1 MEKIVVFTPAY
12 DKRDENYGI
21 AAVEI
26 YFVLKGTKGAV
37 HFSVMTKWFLPH
49 NMKELN
55 ANRFFS
61 LENFNS
67 DPMGMSVGYHSLKPK
82 FKGQT
87 KKYCSWLKKKAY
99 CDSSALRA
107 EHWVETYLLPGGS
120 DEIWKQLEEEY
131 KRRFEGD
138 LNG

>member
-12 DKRDENYGI
+12 DKRAENCGI

-37 HFSVMTKWFLPH
+37 HFSVMTNWFLPH
-49 NMKELN
+49 NMKELKTN
-55 ANRFFS
+55 QYFTLKF
-61 LENFNS
+61 E
-67 DPMGMSVGYHSLKPK
+67 DPMGMSVGYHSLKPM
-82 FKGQT
+82 FNGQT
-87 KKYCSWLKKKAY
+87 RKYCSWLKKKAY

-120 DEIWKQLEEEY
+120 DEIWKQLGKEY
-131 KRRFEGD
+131 KIRFEGELD
-138 LNG
+138 G